1 MRIINGIRCFARYV
15 YEMGYVK
22 SDEFTVETGAGI
34 LVPKIIKENNV
45 IAMIQV
51 DMGEPIL
58 EGDKIPVAGYGMNRV
73 VNEDIQVEGQNFK
86 MTCVSMGNPHCVVFV
101 EDAENFPIFEIGH
114 SFEIHEKFPRKT
126 NTEFVQVL
134 DRQHL
139 RMRVWAKLCNEE
151 DLFMIKSMTGFGA
164 GDAETADFKV
174 HIEVKAVNQRFLET
188 NYHMPYSMNMFE
200 NQLTKKI
207 KEYASRGKL
216 DINIRFQDLRD
227 KAVTVKVDK
236 GLVAAYGQA
245 LQEISSQ
252 LELSAPVTAAQ
263 IASYPDVLK
272 LNEENADLEA
282 AQPVLMQAMEQA
294 LESFVAMRE
303 AEGQNIQRDLL
314 ARIGTLENFVEEL
327 EKLAPEIVAAYRQ
340 RLENLLRKYLAKE
353 DIEESRIIQEVAL
366 FTDKVNYTEETVRLR
381 SHFDQFRQIIT
392 AGEPVGRKLDF
403 LIQEMNREIN
413 TVASKA
419 NSAGAAQFVVDVKSE
434 IEKIREQIQNI
445 E

>member
-1 MRIINGIRCFARYV
+1 
-15 YEMGYVK
+15 
-22 SDEFTVETGAGI
+22 
-34 LVPKIIKENNV
+34 
-45 IAMIQV
+45 
-51 DMGEPIL
+51 
-58 EGDKIPVAGYGMNRV
+58 
-73 VNEDIQVEGQNFK
+73 
-86 MTCVSMGNPHCVVFV
+86 
-101 EDAENFPIFEIGH
+101 
-114 SFEIHEKFPRKT
+114 
-126 NTEFVQVL
+126 
-134 DRQHL
+134 
-139 RMRVWAKLCNEE
+139 
-151 DLFMIKSMTGFGA
+151 MIKSMTGFGA

-294 LESFVAMRE
+294 LASFVAMRE

-314 ARIGTLENFVEEL
+314 ARIGTLENFVGEL
-327 EKLAPEIVAAYRQ
+327 EKLAPEIVATYRQ
-340 RLENLLRKYLAKE
+340 RLENLLREYLAKE

-381 SHFDQFRQIIT
+381 SHFNQFRQIIT

>member
-1 MRIINGIRCFARYV
+1 
-15 YEMGYVK
+15 
-22 SDEFTVETGAGI
+22 
-34 LVPKIIKENNV
+34 
-45 IAMIQV
+45 
-51 DMGEPIL
+51 
-58 EGDKIPVAGYGMNRV
+58 
-73 VNEDIQVEGQNFK
+73 
-86 MTCVSMGNPHCVVFV
+86 
-101 EDAENFPIFEIGH
+101 
-114 SFEIHEKFPRKT
+114 
-126 NTEFVQVL
+126 
-134 DRQHL
+134 
-139 RMRVWAKLCNEE
+139 
-151 DLFMIKSMTGFGA
+151 MIKSMTGFGA

-236 GLVAAYGQA
+236 GLAAAYGQV

-314 ARIGTLENFVEEL
+314 ARIGTLENFVGEL

-340 RLENLLRKYLAKE
+340 RLENLLKEYLAKE
-353 DIEESRIIQEVAL
+353 DIEESRLIQEVAL

>member
-1 MRIINGIRCFARYV
+1 
-15 YEMGYVK
+15 
-22 SDEFTVETGAGI
+22 
-34 LVPKIIKENNV
+34 
-45 IAMIQV
+45 
-51 DMGEPIL
+51 
-58 EGDKIPVAGYGMNRV
+58 
-73 VNEDIQVEGQNFK
+73 
-86 MTCVSMGNPHCVVFV
+86 
-101 EDAENFPIFEIGH
+101 
-114 SFEIHEKFPRKT
+114 
-126 NTEFVQVL
+126 
-134 DRQHL
+134 
-139 RMRVWAKLCNEE
+139 
-151 DLFMIKSMTGFGA
+151 MIKSMTGFGA

-236 GLVAAYGQA
+236 GLVAVYSQA

-314 ARIGTLENFVEEL
+314 ARIGTLENFVGEL

-340 RLENLLRKYLAKE
+340 RLENLLREYLAKE

>member
-1 MRIINGIRCFARYV
+1 
-15 YEMGYVK
+15 
-22 SDEFTVETGAGI
+22 
-34 LVPKIIKENNV
+34 
-45 IAMIQV
+45 
-51 DMGEPIL
+51 
-58 EGDKIPVAGYGMNRV
+58 
-73 VNEDIQVEGQNFK
+73 
-86 MTCVSMGNPHCVVFV
+86 
-101 EDAENFPIFEIGH
+101 
-114 SFEIHEKFPRKT
+114 
-126 NTEFVQVL
+126 
-134 DRQHL
+134 
-139 RMRVWAKLCNEE
+139 
-151 DLFMIKSMTGFGA
+151 MIKSMTGFGA

-236 GLVAAYGQA
+236 VLVAAYGQA

-314 ARIGTLENFVEEL
+314 ARIDTLENFVGEL

-340 RLENLLRKYLAKE
+340 RLENLLREYLAKE

-381 SHFDQFRQIIT
+381 SHFNQFRQIIT

>member
-1 MRIINGIRCFARYV
+1 
-15 YEMGYVK
+15 
-22 SDEFTVETGAGI
+22 
-34 LVPKIIKENNV
+34 
-45 IAMIQV
+45 
-51 DMGEPIL
+51 
-58 EGDKIPVAGYGMNRV
+58 
-73 VNEDIQVEGQNFK
+73 
-86 MTCVSMGNPHCVVFV
+86 
-101 EDAENFPIFEIGH
+101 
-114 SFEIHEKFPRKT
+114 
-126 NTEFVQVL
+126 
-134 DRQHL
+134 
-139 RMRVWAKLCNEE
+139 
-151 DLFMIKSMTGFGA
+151 MIKSMTGFGA

-294 LESFVAMRE
+294 LESFAAMRE

-314 ARIGTLENFVEEL
+314 ARIGTLENFVGEL

-340 RLENLLRKYLAKE
+340 RLENLLREYLAKE
-353 DIEESRIIQEVAL
+353 NIEESRIIQEVAL

>member
-1 MRIINGIRCFARYV
+1 
-15 YEMGYVK
+15 
-22 SDEFTVETGAGI
+22 
-34 LVPKIIKENNV
+34 
-45 IAMIQV
+45 
-51 DMGEPIL
+51 
-58 EGDKIPVAGYGMNRV
+58 
-73 VNEDIQVEGQNFK
+73 
-86 MTCVSMGNPHCVVFV
+86 
-101 EDAENFPIFEIGH
+101 
-114 SFEIHEKFPRKT
+114 
-126 NTEFVQVL
+126 
-134 DRQHL
+134 
-139 RMRVWAKLCNEE
+139 
-151 DLFMIKSMTGFGA
+151 MIKSMTGFGA

-314 ARIGTLENFVEEL
+314 ARIGTLENFVGEL

-340 RLENLLRKYLAKE
+340 RLENLLREYLAKE
-353 DIEESRIIQEVAL
+353 DIEKSRIIQEVAL

-381 SHFDQFRQIIT
+381 SHFNQFRQIIT

>member
-1 MRIINGIRCFARYV
+1 
-15 YEMGYVK
+15 
-22 SDEFTVETGAGI
+22 
-34 LVPKIIKENNV
+34 
-45 IAMIQV
+45 
-51 DMGEPIL
+51 
-58 EGDKIPVAGYGMNRV
+58 
-73 VNEDIQVEGQNFK
+73 
-86 MTCVSMGNPHCVVFV
+86 
-101 EDAENFPIFEIGH
+101 
-114 SFEIHEKFPRKT
+114 
-126 NTEFVQVL
+126 
-134 DRQHL
+134 
-139 RMRVWAKLCNEE
+139 
-151 DLFMIKSMTGFGA
+151 MIKSMTGFGA

-314 ARIGTLENFVEEL
+314 ARIDTLANFVGEL

-340 RLENLLRKYLAKE
+340 RLENLLREYLAKE

>member
-1 MRIINGIRCFARYV
+1 
-15 YEMGYVK
+15 
-22 SDEFTVETGAGI
+22 
-34 LVPKIIKENNV
+34 
-45 IAMIQV
+45 
-51 DMGEPIL
+51 
-58 EGDKIPVAGYGMNRV
+58 
-73 VNEDIQVEGQNFK
+73 
-86 MTCVSMGNPHCVVFV
+86 
-101 EDAENFPIFEIGH
+101 
-114 SFEIHEKFPRKT
+114 
-126 NTEFVQVL
+126 
-134 DRQHL
+134 
-139 RMRVWAKLCNEE
+139 
-151 DLFMIKSMTGFGA
+151 MIKSMTGFGT

-227 KAVTVKVDK
+227 KAITVKVDK

-314 ARIGTLENFVEEL
+314 ARIATLENFVGEL

-340 RLENLLRKYLAKE
+340 RLENLLREYLAKE

>member
-1 MRIINGIRCFARYV
+1 
-15 YEMGYVK
+15 
-22 SDEFTVETGAGI
+22 
-34 LVPKIIKENNV
+34 
-45 IAMIQV
+45 
-51 DMGEPIL
+51 
-58 EGDKIPVAGYGMNRV
+58 
-73 VNEDIQVEGQNFK
+73 
-86 MTCVSMGNPHCVVFV
+86 
-101 EDAENFPIFEIGH
+101 
-114 SFEIHEKFPRKT
+114 
-126 NTEFVQVL
+126 
-134 DRQHL
+134 
-139 RMRVWAKLCNEE
+139 
-151 DLFMIKSMTGFGA
+151 MIKSMTGFGA

-294 LESFVAMRE
+294 LESFAAMRE

-314 ARIGTLENFVEEL
+314 ARIGTLENFVGEL

-340 RLENLLRKYLAKE
+340 RLENLLREYLAKE

>member
-1 MRIINGIRCFARYV
+1 
-15 YEMGYVK
+15 
-22 SDEFTVETGAGI
+22 
-34 LVPKIIKENNV
+34 
-45 IAMIQV
+45 
-51 DMGEPIL
+51 
-58 EGDKIPVAGYGMNRV
+58 
-73 VNEDIQVEGQNFK
+73 
-86 MTCVSMGNPHCVVFV
+86 
-101 EDAENFPIFEIGH
+101 
-114 SFEIHEKFPRKT
+114 
-126 NTEFVQVL
+126 
-134 DRQHL
+134 
-139 RMRVWAKLCNEE
+139 
-151 DLFMIKSMTGFGA
+151 MIKSMTGFGA

-282 AQPVLMQAMEQA
+282 AQPVLMQAMAQA

-314 ARIGTLENFVEEL
+314 ARIDTLENFVEEL

-340 RLENLLRKYLAKE
+340 RLENLLREYLAKE

>member
-1 MRIINGIRCFARYV
+1 
-15 YEMGYVK
+15 
-22 SDEFTVETGAGI
+22 
-34 LVPKIIKENNV
+34 
-45 IAMIQV
+45 
-51 DMGEPIL
+51 
-58 EGDKIPVAGYGMNRV
+58 
-73 VNEDIQVEGQNFK
+73 
-86 MTCVSMGNPHCVVFV
+86 
-101 EDAENFPIFEIGH
+101 
-114 SFEIHEKFPRKT
+114 
-126 NTEFVQVL
+126 
-134 DRQHL
+134 
-139 RMRVWAKLCNEE
+139 
-151 DLFMIKSMTGFGA
+151 MIKSMTGFGA
-164 GDAETADFKV
+164 GDAENADFKV

-227 KAVTVKVDK
+227 KAITVKVEK

-314 ARIGTLENFVEEL
+314 ARIGTLENFVGEL

-340 RLENLLRKYLAKE
+340 RLENLLREYLAKE

>member
-1 MRIINGIRCFARYV
+1 
-15 YEMGYVK
+15 
-22 SDEFTVETGAGI
+22 
-34 LVPKIIKENNV
+34 
-45 IAMIQV
+45 
-51 DMGEPIL
+51 
-58 EGDKIPVAGYGMNRV
+58 
-73 VNEDIQVEGQNFK
+73 
-86 MTCVSMGNPHCVVFV
+86 
-101 EDAENFPIFEIGH
+101 
-114 SFEIHEKFPRKT
+114 
-126 NTEFVQVL
+126 
-134 DRQHL
+134 
-139 RMRVWAKLCNEE
+139 
-151 DLFMIKSMTGFGA
+151 MIKSMTGFGA

-282 AQPVLMQAMEQA
+282 AQPILMQAMEQA

-314 ARIGTLENFVEEL
+314 ARIGTLENFVGEL

-340 RLENLLRKYLAKE
+340 RLENLLREYLAKE

>member
-1 MRIINGIRCFARYV
+1 
-15 YEMGYVK
+15 
-22 SDEFTVETGAGI
+22 
-34 LVPKIIKENNV
+34 
-45 IAMIQV
+45 
-51 DMGEPIL
+51 
-58 EGDKIPVAGYGMNRV
+58 
-73 VNEDIQVEGQNFK
+73 
-86 MTCVSMGNPHCVVFV
+86 
-101 EDAENFPIFEIGH
+101 
-114 SFEIHEKFPRKT
+114 
-126 NTEFVQVL
+126 
-134 DRQHL
+134 
-139 RMRVWAKLCNEE
+139 
-151 DLFMIKSMTGFGA
+151 MIKSMTGFGT

-314 ARIGTLENFVEEL
+314 ARIGTLENFVGEL

-340 RLENLLRKYLAKE
+340 RLENLLREYLAKE

>member
-1 MRIINGIRCFARYV
+1 
-15 YEMGYVK
+15 
-22 SDEFTVETGAGI
+22 
-34 LVPKIIKENNV
+34 
-45 IAMIQV
+45 
-51 DMGEPIL
+51 
-58 EGDKIPVAGYGMNRV
+58 
-73 VNEDIQVEGQNFK
+73 
-86 MTCVSMGNPHCVVFV
+86 
-101 EDAENFPIFEIGH
+101 
-114 SFEIHEKFPRKT
+114 
-126 NTEFVQVL
+126 
-134 DRQHL
+134 
-139 RMRVWAKLCNEE
+139 
-151 DLFMIKSMTGFGA
+151 MIKSMTGFGA

-272 LNEENADLEA
+272 LNEENTDLEA

-314 ARIGTLENFVEEL
+314 ARIGTLENFVGEL

-340 RLENLLRKYLAKE
+340 RLENLLREYLAKE

>member
-1 MRIINGIRCFARYV
+1 
-15 YEMGYVK
+15 
-22 SDEFTVETGAGI
+22 
-34 LVPKIIKENNV
+34 
-45 IAMIQV
+45 
-51 DMGEPIL
+51 
-58 EGDKIPVAGYGMNRV
+58 
-73 VNEDIQVEGQNFK
+73 
-86 MTCVSMGNPHCVVFV
+86 
-101 EDAENFPIFEIGH
+101 
-114 SFEIHEKFPRKT
+114 
-126 NTEFVQVL
+126 
-134 DRQHL
+134 
-139 RMRVWAKLCNEE
+139 
-151 DLFMIKSMTGFGA
+151 MIKSMTGFGA

-236 GLVAAYGQA
+236 GLAVAYGQA

-294 LESFVAMRE
+294 LASFVAMRE

-314 ARIGTLENFVEEL
+314 ARIGTLENFVGEL
-327 EKLAPEIVAAYRQ
+327 EKLAPEIVATYRQ
-340 RLENLLRKYLAKE
+340 RLENLLKEYLAKE
-353 DIEESRIIQEVAL
+353 DIEESRLIQEVAL

-381 SHFDQFRQIIT
+381 SHFNQFRQIIT

-413 TVASKA
+413 TVASKV

>member
-1 MRIINGIRCFARYV
+1 
-15 YEMGYVK
+15 
-22 SDEFTVETGAGI
+22 
-34 LVPKIIKENNV
+34 
-45 IAMIQV
+45 
-51 DMGEPIL
+51 
-58 EGDKIPVAGYGMNRV
+58 
-73 VNEDIQVEGQNFK
+73 
-86 MTCVSMGNPHCVVFV
+86 
-101 EDAENFPIFEIGH
+101 
-114 SFEIHEKFPRKT
+114 
-126 NTEFVQVL
+126 
-134 DRQHL
+134 
-139 RMRVWAKLCNEE
+139 
-151 DLFMIKSMTGFGA
+151 MIKSMTGFGA

-227 KAVTVKVDK
+227 KAVAVKVDK

-272 LNEENADLEA
+272 LNEENTDLEA

-314 ARIGTLENFVEEL
+314 ARIGTLENFVGEL

-340 RLENLLRKYLAKE
+340 RLENLLREYLAKE

>member
-1 MRIINGIRCFARYV
+1 
-15 YEMGYVK
+15 
-22 SDEFTVETGAGI
+22 
-34 LVPKIIKENNV
+34 
-45 IAMIQV
+45 
-51 DMGEPIL
+51 
-58 EGDKIPVAGYGMNRV
+58 
-73 VNEDIQVEGQNFK
+73 
-86 MTCVSMGNPHCVVFV
+86 
-101 EDAENFPIFEIGH
+101 
-114 SFEIHEKFPRKT
+114 
-126 NTEFVQVL
+126 
-134 DRQHL
+134 
-139 RMRVWAKLCNEE
+139 
-151 DLFMIKSMTGFGA
+151 MIKSMTGFGA

-314 ARIGTLENFVEEL
+314 ARIGTLENFVGEL
-327 EKLAPEIVAAYRQ
+327 EKLAPEIVATYRQ
-340 RLENLLRKYLAKE
+340 RLENLLKEYLAKE

-381 SHFDQFRQIIT
+381 SHFNQFRQIIT

>member
-1 MRIINGIRCFARYV
+1 
-15 YEMGYVK
+15 
-22 SDEFTVETGAGI
+22 
-34 LVPKIIKENNV
+34 
-45 IAMIQV
+45 
-51 DMGEPIL
+51 
-58 EGDKIPVAGYGMNRV
+58 
-73 VNEDIQVEGQNFK
+73 
-86 MTCVSMGNPHCVVFV
+86 
-101 EDAENFPIFEIGH
+101 
-114 SFEIHEKFPRKT
+114 
-126 NTEFVQVL
+126 
-134 DRQHL
+134 
-139 RMRVWAKLCNEE
+139 
-151 DLFMIKSMTGFGA
+151 MIKSMTGFGA

-263 IASYPDVLK
+263 ISSYPDALK

-282 AQPVLMQAMEQA
+282 AQPVLMQAMAQA

-314 ARIGTLENFVEEL
+314 TRIGTLENFVGEL
-327 EKLAPEIVAAYRQ
+327 EKLAPEIGAAYRQ
-340 RLENLLRKYLAKE
+340 RLENLLREYLAKE

>member
-1 MRIINGIRCFARYV
+1 
-15 YEMGYVK
+15 
-22 SDEFTVETGAGI
+22 
-34 LVPKIIKENNV
+34 
-45 IAMIQV
+45 
-51 DMGEPIL
+51 
-58 EGDKIPVAGYGMNRV
+58 
-73 VNEDIQVEGQNFK
+73 
-86 MTCVSMGNPHCVVFV
+86 
-101 EDAENFPIFEIGH
+101 
-114 SFEIHEKFPRKT
+114 
-126 NTEFVQVL
+126 
-134 DRQHL
+134 
-139 RMRVWAKLCNEE
+139 
-151 DLFMIKSMTGFGA
+151 MIKSMTGFGA

-252 LELSAPVTAAQ
+252 LELSASVTAAQ

-314 ARIGTLENFVEEL
+314 ARIDTLENFVGEL

-340 RLENLLRKYLAKE
+340 RLENLLREYLAKE

>member
-1 MRIINGIRCFARYV
+1 
-15 YEMGYVK
+15 
-22 SDEFTVETGAGI
+22 
-34 LVPKIIKENNV
+34 
-45 IAMIQV
+45 
-51 DMGEPIL
+51 
-58 EGDKIPVAGYGMNRV
+58 
-73 VNEDIQVEGQNFK
+73 
-86 MTCVSMGNPHCVVFV
+86 
-101 EDAENFPIFEIGH
+101 
-114 SFEIHEKFPRKT
+114 
-126 NTEFVQVL
+126 
-134 DRQHL
+134 
-139 RMRVWAKLCNEE
+139 
-151 DLFMIKSMTGFGA
+151 MIKSMTGFGA

-282 AQPVLMQAMEQA
+282 AQPVLMQAMAQA

-314 ARIGTLENFVEEL
+314 ARIDTLENFVGEL

-340 RLENLLRKYLAKE
+340 RLENLLREYLAKE
-353 DIEESRIIQEVAL
+353 DSEESRIIQEVAL

>member
-1 MRIINGIRCFARYV
+1 
-15 YEMGYVK
+15 
-22 SDEFTVETGAGI
+22 
-34 LVPKIIKENNV
+34 
-45 IAMIQV
+45 
-51 DMGEPIL
+51 
-58 EGDKIPVAGYGMNRV
+58 
-73 VNEDIQVEGQNFK
+73 
-86 MTCVSMGNPHCVVFV
+86 
-101 EDAENFPIFEIGH
+101 
-114 SFEIHEKFPRKT
+114 
-126 NTEFVQVL
+126 
-134 DRQHL
+134 
-139 RMRVWAKLCNEE
+139 
-151 DLFMIKSMTGFGA
+151 MIKSMTGFGA

-227 KAVTVKVDK
+227 KAVIVKVDK

-314 ARIGTLENFVEEL
+314 ARIGTLENFVGEL

-340 RLENLLRKYLAKE
+340 RLENLLREYLAKE
-353 DIEESRIIQEVAL
+353 DIDESRIIQEVAL

-381 SHFDQFRQIIT
+381 SHFNQFRQIIT

>member
-1 MRIINGIRCFARYV
+1 
-15 YEMGYVK
+15 
-22 SDEFTVETGAGI
+22 
-34 LVPKIIKENNV
+34 
-45 IAMIQV
+45 
-51 DMGEPIL
+51 
-58 EGDKIPVAGYGMNRV
+58 
-73 VNEDIQVEGQNFK
+73 
-86 MTCVSMGNPHCVVFV
+86 
-101 EDAENFPIFEIGH
+101 
-114 SFEIHEKFPRKT
+114 
-126 NTEFVQVL
+126 
-134 DRQHL
+134 
-139 RMRVWAKLCNEE
+139 
-151 DLFMIKSMTGFGA
+151 MIKSMTGFGA

-207 KEYASRGKL
+207 KEYAFRGKL

-314 ARIGTLENFVEEL
+314 ARIGTLENFVGEL

-340 RLENLLRKYLAKE
+340 RLENLLREYLAKE

>member
-1 MRIINGIRCFARYV
+1 
-15 YEMGYVK
+15 
-22 SDEFTVETGAGI
+22 
-34 LVPKIIKENNV
+34 
-45 IAMIQV
+45 
-51 DMGEPIL
+51 
-58 EGDKIPVAGYGMNRV
+58 
-73 VNEDIQVEGQNFK
+73 
-86 MTCVSMGNPHCVVFV
+86 
-101 EDAENFPIFEIGH
+101 
-114 SFEIHEKFPRKT
+114 
-126 NTEFVQVL
+126 
-134 DRQHL
+134 
-139 RMRVWAKLCNEE
+139 
-151 DLFMIKSMTGFGA
+151 MIKSMTGFGA

-314 ARIGTLENFVEEL
+314 ARIGTLENFVGEL
-327 EKLAPEIVAAYRQ
+327 EKLAHEIVAAYRQ
-340 RLENLLRKYLAKE
+340 RLENLLREYLAKE

-381 SHFDQFRQIIT
+381 SHFNQFRQIIT

>member
-1 MRIINGIRCFARYV
+1 
-15 YEMGYVK
+15 
-22 SDEFTVETGAGI
+22 
-34 LVPKIIKENNV
+34 
-45 IAMIQV
+45 
-51 DMGEPIL
+51 
-58 EGDKIPVAGYGMNRV
+58 
-73 VNEDIQVEGQNFK
+73 
-86 MTCVSMGNPHCVVFV
+86 
-101 EDAENFPIFEIGH
+101 
-114 SFEIHEKFPRKT
+114 
-126 NTEFVQVL
+126 
-134 DRQHL
+134 
-139 RMRVWAKLCNEE
+139 
-151 DLFMIKSMTGFGA
+151 MIKSMTGFGT

-314 ARIGTLENFVEEL
+314 ARIGTLENFVGEL
-327 EKLAPEIVAAYRQ
+327 EKLAPEIVATYRQ
-340 RLENLLRKYLAKE
+340 RLENLLKEYLAKE
-353 DIEESRIIQEVAL
+353 DIEESRLIQEVAL

>member
-1 MRIINGIRCFARYV
+1 
-15 YEMGYVK
+15 
-22 SDEFTVETGAGI
+22 
-34 LVPKIIKENNV
+34 
-45 IAMIQV
+45 
-51 DMGEPIL
+51 
-58 EGDKIPVAGYGMNRV
+58 
-73 VNEDIQVEGQNFK
+73 
-86 MTCVSMGNPHCVVFV
+86 
-101 EDAENFPIFEIGH
+101 
-114 SFEIHEKFPRKT
+114 
-126 NTEFVQVL
+126 
-134 DRQHL
+134 
-139 RMRVWAKLCNEE
+139 
-151 DLFMIKSMTGFGA
+151 MIKSMTGFGA

-282 AQPVLMQAMEQA
+282 AQPVLMQAMAQA

-314 ARIGTLENFVEEL
+314 ARIATLENFVGEL
-327 EKLAPEIVAAYRQ
+327 EKLAPEIVATYRQ
-340 RLENLLRKYLAKE
+340 RLENLLKEYLAKE
-353 DIEESRIIQEVAL
+353 DIEESRLIQEVAL

-419 NSAGAAQFVVDVKSE
+419 NSAWAAQFVVDVKSE

>member
-1 MRIINGIRCFARYV
+1 
-15 YEMGYVK
+15 
-22 SDEFTVETGAGI
+22 
-34 LVPKIIKENNV
+34 
-45 IAMIQV
+45 
-51 DMGEPIL
+51 
-58 EGDKIPVAGYGMNRV
+58 
-73 VNEDIQVEGQNFK
+73 
-86 MTCVSMGNPHCVVFV
+86 
-101 EDAENFPIFEIGH
+101 
-114 SFEIHEKFPRKT
+114 
-126 NTEFVQVL
+126 
-134 DRQHL
+134 
-139 RMRVWAKLCNEE
+139 
-151 DLFMIKSMTGFGA
+151 MIKSMTGFGA

-227 KAVTVKVDK
+227 KAVTVKDDK

-314 ARIGTLENFVEEL
+314 ARIGTLENFVGEL

-340 RLENLLRKYLAKE
+340 RLENLLREYLAKE

>member
-1 MRIINGIRCFARYV
+1 
-15 YEMGYVK
+15 
-22 SDEFTVETGAGI
+22 
-34 LVPKIIKENNV
+34 
-45 IAMIQV
+45 
-51 DMGEPIL
+51 
-58 EGDKIPVAGYGMNRV
+58 
-73 VNEDIQVEGQNFK
+73 
-86 MTCVSMGNPHCVVFV
+86 
-101 EDAENFPIFEIGH
+101 
-114 SFEIHEKFPRKT
+114 
-126 NTEFVQVL
+126 
-134 DRQHL
+134 
-139 RMRVWAKLCNEE
+139 
-151 DLFMIKSMTGFGA
+151 MIKSMTGFGA

-282 AQPVLMQAMEQA
+282 VQPVLMQAMEQA

-314 ARIGTLENFVEEL
+314 ARIDTLENFVGEL

-340 RLENLLRKYLAKE
+340 RLENLLREYLAKE

>member
-1 MRIINGIRCFARYV
+1 
-15 YEMGYVK
+15 
-22 SDEFTVETGAGI
+22 
-34 LVPKIIKENNV
+34 
-45 IAMIQV
+45 
-51 DMGEPIL
+51 
-58 EGDKIPVAGYGMNRV
+58 
-73 VNEDIQVEGQNFK
+73 
-86 MTCVSMGNPHCVVFV
+86 
-101 EDAENFPIFEIGH
+101 
-114 SFEIHEKFPRKT
+114 
-126 NTEFVQVL
+126 
-134 DRQHL
+134 
-139 RMRVWAKLCNEE
+139 
-151 DLFMIKSMTGFGA
+151 MIKSMTGFGA
-164 GDAETADFKV
+164 GDAETAEFKV

-314 ARIGTLENFVEEL
+314 ARIGTLENFVGEL
-327 EKLAPEIVAAYRQ
+327 EKLAPEIVVAYRQ
-340 RLENLLRKYLAKE
+340 RLENLLREYLAKE

>member
-1 MRIINGIRCFARYV
+1 
-15 YEMGYVK
+15 
-22 SDEFTVETGAGI
+22 
-34 LVPKIIKENNV
+34 
-45 IAMIQV
+45 
-51 DMGEPIL
+51 
-58 EGDKIPVAGYGMNRV
+58 
-73 VNEDIQVEGQNFK
+73 
-86 MTCVSMGNPHCVVFV
+86 
-101 EDAENFPIFEIGH
+101 
-114 SFEIHEKFPRKT
+114 
-126 NTEFVQVL
+126 
-134 DRQHL
+134 
-139 RMRVWAKLCNEE
+139 
-151 DLFMIKSMTGFGA
+151 MIKSMTGFGA

-252 LELSAPVTAAQ
+252 LELSAPVTAVQ

-314 ARIGTLENFVEEL
+314 ARIGTLENFVGEL

-340 RLENLLRKYLAKE
+340 RLENLLREYLAKE

-381 SHFDQFRQIIT
+381 SHFNQFRQIIT

>member
-1 MRIINGIRCFARYV
+1 
-15 YEMGYVK
+15 
-22 SDEFTVETGAGI
+22 
-34 LVPKIIKENNV
+34 
-45 IAMIQV
+45 
-51 DMGEPIL
+51 
-58 EGDKIPVAGYGMNRV
+58 
-73 VNEDIQVEGQNFK
+73 
-86 MTCVSMGNPHCVVFV
+86 
-101 EDAENFPIFEIGH
+101 
-114 SFEIHEKFPRKT
+114 
-126 NTEFVQVL
+126 
-134 DRQHL
+134 
-139 RMRVWAKLCNEE
+139 
-151 DLFMIKSMTGFGA
+151 MIKSMTGFGA

-294 LESFVAMRE
+294 LASFVAMRE

-314 ARIGTLENFVEEL
+314 ARIGTLENFVGEL
-327 EKLAPEIVAAYRQ
+327 EKLAPEIVATYRQ
-340 RLENLLRKYLAKE
+340 RLENLLREYLAKE

-434 IEKIREQIQNI
+434 IEKIREQIQQVNQELESLRAAANTDYSVDDENVKDILDEAEVDLDNI
-445 E
+445 KSCISSVEDALEELQELKESRESLDDDFEKQEEERQRRYREEEEREEFENYIAYQNRYFKF

>member
-1 MRIINGIRCFARYV
+1 
-15 YEMGYVK
+15 
-22 SDEFTVETGAGI
+22 
-34 LVPKIIKENNV
+34 
-45 IAMIQV
+45 
-51 DMGEPIL
+51 
-58 EGDKIPVAGYGMNRV
+58 
-73 VNEDIQVEGQNFK
+73 
-86 MTCVSMGNPHCVVFV
+86 
-101 EDAENFPIFEIGH
+101 
-114 SFEIHEKFPRKT
+114 
-126 NTEFVQVL
+126 
-134 DRQHL
+134 
-139 RMRVWAKLCNEE
+139 
-151 DLFMIKSMTGFGA
+151 MIKSMTGFGA

-314 ARIGTLENFVEEL
+314 ARIGTLENFVGEL

-340 RLENLLRKYLAKE
+340 RLENLLREYLAKE
-353 DIEESRIIQEVAL
+353 DIEESRLIQEVAL

>member
-1 MRIINGIRCFARYV
+1 
-15 YEMGYVK
+15 
-22 SDEFTVETGAGI
+22 
-34 LVPKIIKENNV
+34 
-45 IAMIQV
+45 
-51 DMGEPIL
+51 
-58 EGDKIPVAGYGMNRV
+58 
-73 VNEDIQVEGQNFK
+73 
-86 MTCVSMGNPHCVVFV
+86 
-101 EDAENFPIFEIGH
+101 
-114 SFEIHEKFPRKT
+114 
-126 NTEFVQVL
+126 
-134 DRQHL
+134 
-139 RMRVWAKLCNEE
+139 
-151 DLFMIKSMTGFGA
+151 MIKSMTGFGA

-272 LNEENADLEA
+272 LNEENADMEA

-294 LESFVAMRE
+294 LASFVAMRE

-314 ARIGTLENFVEEL
+314 ARIGTLENFVGEL

-340 RLENLLRKYLAKE
+340 RLENLLREYLAKE

>member
-1 MRIINGIRCFARYV
+1 
-15 YEMGYVK
+15 
-22 SDEFTVETGAGI
+22 
-34 LVPKIIKENNV
+34 
-45 IAMIQV
+45 
-51 DMGEPIL
+51 
-58 EGDKIPVAGYGMNRV
+58 
-73 VNEDIQVEGQNFK
+73 
-86 MTCVSMGNPHCVVFV
+86 
-101 EDAENFPIFEIGH
+101 
-114 SFEIHEKFPRKT
+114 
-126 NTEFVQVL
+126 
-134 DRQHL
+134 
-139 RMRVWAKLCNEE
+139 
-151 DLFMIKSMTGFGA
+151 MIKSMTGFGA

-227 KAVTVKVDK
+227 KVVTVKVDK

-314 ARIGTLENFVEEL
+314 ARIGTLENFVGEL

-340 RLENLLRKYLAKE
+340 RLENLLREYLAKE

>member
-1 MRIINGIRCFARYV
+1 
-15 YEMGYVK
+15 
-22 SDEFTVETGAGI
+22 
-34 LVPKIIKENNV
+34 
-45 IAMIQV
+45 
-51 DMGEPIL
+51 
-58 EGDKIPVAGYGMNRV
+58 
-73 VNEDIQVEGQNFK
+73 
-86 MTCVSMGNPHCVVFV
+86 
-101 EDAENFPIFEIGH
+101 
-114 SFEIHEKFPRKT
+114 
-126 NTEFVQVL
+126 
-134 DRQHL
+134 
-139 RMRVWAKLCNEE
+139 
-151 DLFMIKSMTGFGA
+151 MIKSMTGFGA

-236 GLVAAYGQA
+236 GLAAAYDQA

-294 LESFVAMRE
+294 LASFVAMRE

-314 ARIGTLENFVEEL
+314 ARIGTLENFVGEL
-327 EKLAPEIVAAYRQ
+327 EKLAPEIVATYRQ
-340 RLENLLRKYLAKE
+340 RLENLLKEYLAKE
-353 DIEESRIIQEVAL
+353 DIEESRLIQEVAL

>member
-1 MRIINGIRCFARYV
+1 
-15 YEMGYVK
+15 
-22 SDEFTVETGAGI
+22 
-34 LVPKIIKENNV
+34 
-45 IAMIQV
+45 
-51 DMGEPIL
+51 
-58 EGDKIPVAGYGMNRV
+58 
-73 VNEDIQVEGQNFK
+73 
-86 MTCVSMGNPHCVVFV
+86 
-101 EDAENFPIFEIGH
+101 
-114 SFEIHEKFPRKT
+114 
-126 NTEFVQVL
+126 
-134 DRQHL
+134 
-139 RMRVWAKLCNEE
+139 
-151 DLFMIKSMTGFGA
+151 MIKSMTGFGA

-227 KAVTVKVDK
+227 KAITVKVDK
-236 GLVAAYGQA
+236 GLVAAYGPA

-314 ARIGTLENFVEEL
+314 ARIGTLENFVGEL

-340 RLENLLRKYLAKE
+340 RLENLLREYLAKE

>member
-1 MRIINGIRCFARYV
+1 
-15 YEMGYVK
+15 
-22 SDEFTVETGAGI
+22 
-34 LVPKIIKENNV
+34 
-45 IAMIQV
+45 
-51 DMGEPIL
+51 
-58 EGDKIPVAGYGMNRV
+58 
-73 VNEDIQVEGQNFK
+73 
-86 MTCVSMGNPHCVVFV
+86 
-101 EDAENFPIFEIGH
+101 
-114 SFEIHEKFPRKT
+114 
-126 NTEFVQVL
+126 
-134 DRQHL
+134 
-139 RMRVWAKLCNEE
+139 
-151 DLFMIKSMTGFGA
+151 MIKSMTGFGA

-314 ARIGTLENFVEEL
+314 ARIGTLENFVGEL

-340 RLENLLRKYLAKE
+340 RLGNLLREYLAKE